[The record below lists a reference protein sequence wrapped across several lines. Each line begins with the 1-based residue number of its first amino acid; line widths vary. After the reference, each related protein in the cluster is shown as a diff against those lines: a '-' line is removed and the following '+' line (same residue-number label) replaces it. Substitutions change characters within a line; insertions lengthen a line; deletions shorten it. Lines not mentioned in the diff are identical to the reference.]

1 MTPPPEPLDGPWRDT
16 SLADGERVDHL
27 LAAMT
32 LEEKT
37 AQLNGVWVSADASG
51 APVAPHQHDASGE
64 PLAWEEVIRDGLGQ
78 LTRPFGTAP
87 VDPAA
92 GRASLVRSQREI
104 MNANRFGIPAI
115 AHEECLTGLAAWR
128 ATIHPVPPAWGA
140 AFDPG
145 LVERMAAN
153 IGGTMRLL
161 GIHQGLAPVL
171 DVARDLR
178 WGRVEETIGED
189 PYLVST
195 IGAAYV
201 RGLQSTGV
209 IATLKHFAGYS
220 ASRAGRNHAPVSVG
234 PRELAD
240 VVLPPFEAAV
250 REGARSVMQSY
261 NDNDGIPAAADRR
274 LLTELLRD
282 RWGFEGTLVSD
293 YFAVTF
299 LHTLHRVAESPESAG
314 ALALES
320 GVDVELPDPHCYG
333 DRLTA
338 LVRSGELDEA
348 LVDRA
353 ARRVLLHK
361 CSLGMLDPGWSPDPG
376 DSPLDL
382 DPAPHRALART
393 LAERSVVLLDNPGR
407 VLPLSAP
414 RTLALVGPLADTPD
428 AMLGCYTFP
437 AHVGRNHPG
446 TPLGVPV
453 PTVYEA
459 LHREL
464 PDTRIVHTRG
474 CTVDGPE
481 TDGFEAALAA
491 AREADVCVLVLGD
504 RSDLFGRGTSGE
516 GCDAEDLR
524 LPGVQQELWEA
535 LAATGTP
542 VVAVLITGRPYA
554 LGAAADASAAVVQA
568 FMPGEEGAGAIAGV
582 LSGRVG
588 PSGRLPFSV
597 PRSPGG
603 QPATYLGAPLARRS
617 EVSSVDPTP
626 RHPFGHGLSYTSFS
640 WEDPRVDGRPA
651 DGSPVPVPTDGEVT
665 VGCTVRNTGRLAGTE
680 VVQVYLH
687 DPVARVALPVRR
699 LVGYARVDLE
709 PGEARA
715 VDFTVHA
722 DQSSY
727 TGPDGVRTVDPG
739 LLELSLAASSED
751 PRHTFTVDL
760 RGPARTVDHTRRLTA
775 AVRLDPAGEEEAAA
789 PGGPGR

>member
-1 MTPPPEPLDGPWRDT
+1 MTPPPEPLDGAWRDT
-16 SLADGERVDHL
+16 SLPDGERVDHL

-32 LEEKT
+32 LEEKA

-51 APVAPHQHDASGE
+51 APVAPHQHDPSRE
-64 PLAWEEVIRDGLGQ
+64 PLAWEEVIENGLGQ

-87 VDPAA
+87 VEPDA
-92 GRASLVRSQREI
+92 GRASLALSQRAV
-104 MNANRFGIPAI
+104 MAANRFGIPAI

-153 IGGTMRLL
+153 IGETMRLL
-161 GIHQGLAPVL
+161 GVHQGLAPVL

-201 RGLQSTGV
+201 RGLQSAGV

-220 ASRAGRNHAPVSVG
+220 ASRAGRNHAPVSIG

-250 REGARSVMQSY
+250 REGARSVMHAY
-261 NDNDGIPAAADRR
+261 NDNDGVPAAADRG

-282 RWGFEGTLVSD
+282 RWGFEGTVVSD
-293 YFAVTF
+293 YFGVTF
-299 LHTLHRVAESPESAG
+299 LHTLQRVAADPGRAG
-314 ALALES
+314 ALALEA

-338 LVRSGELDEA
+338 LVRSGELDAAPLE
-348 LVDRA
+348 RA

-361 CSLGMLDPGWSPDPG
+361 CALGMLDPGWSPDPDG
-376 DSPLDL
+376 SPVDL
-382 DPAPHRALART
+382 DPAAHRALART
-393 LAERSVVLLDNPGR
+393 LAERSIVLLDNPR
-407 VLPLSAP
+407 EALPLAAP

-428 AMLGCYTFP
+428 AMFGCYTFP
-437 AHVGRNHPG
+437 AHVGRSHPG
-446 TPLGVPV
+446 TALGVRV

-459 LHREL
+459 LRDEL
-464 PDTRIVHTRG
+464 HATRIVHEPG
-474 CTVDGPE
+474 CTVDGAE
-481 TDGFEAALAA
+481 TDGFGAAVAA
-491 AREADVCVLVLGD
+491 ARGAEVCVVVLGD

-535 LAATGTP
+535 LVATGTP
-542 VVAVLITGRPYA
+542 VVAVLVTGRPYA
-554 LGAAADASAAVVQA
+554 LDAVADASAAVVQA
-568 FMPGEEGAGAIAGV
+568 FMPGEEGASAIAGV
-582 LSGRVG
+582 LSGRVDPG
-588 PSGRLPFSV
+588 GRLPLSV

-626 RHPFGHGLSYTSFS
+626 RHPFGHGLSYTCFS
-640 WEDPRVDGRPA
+640 WEDPRAGGRPA

-665 VGCTVRNTGRLAGTE
+665 VGCTVRNTGHLPGSE

-699 LVGYARVDLE
+699 LVGYARIDLE

-727 TGPDGVRTVDPG
+727 TGPDGVRAVDPG
-739 LLELSLAASSED
+739 LLELSLAASAED
-751 PRHTFTVDL
+751 LRHTFTVDL

-775 AVRLDPAGEEEAAA
+775 SVRLDPVDGQVAAH
-789 PGGPGR
+789 GGPGR

>member
-1 MTPPPEPLDGPWRDT
+1 MTPPPEPLDGAWRDT
-16 SLADGERVDHL
+16 SLPDGERVDHL

-32 LEEKT
+32 LEEKA

-51 APVAPHQHDASGE
+51 APVAPHQHDASRE
-64 PLAWEEVIRDGLGQ
+64 PLAWEKVIENGLGQ

-87 VDPAA
+87 VDPVA
-92 GRASLVRSQREI
+92 GRASLARSQREV
-104 MNANRFGIPAI
+104 MAANRFGIPAI

-145 LVERMAAN
+145 LVERMAAG
-153 IGGTMRLL
+153 IGGTMRRL
-161 GIHQGLAPVL
+161 GVHQGLAPVL

-189 PYLVST
+189 PYLVAT

-201 RGLQSTGV
+201 RGLQSAGV
-209 IATLKHFAGYS
+209 IATLKHFAGYA

-234 PRELAD
+234 PREFAD

-250 REGARSVMQSY
+250 REGAKSVMNSY
-261 NDNDGIPAAADRR
+261 NDNDGLPAAADRR
-274 LLTELLRD
+274 LLTGLLRD

-299 LHTLHRVAESPESAG
+299 LDTVHRVAGDPGHAG
-314 ALALES
+314 ALALEA

-333 DRLTA
+333 DRLVA
-338 LVRSGELDEA
+338 LVRAGELDEA
-348 LVDRA
+348 LVDRS

-361 CSLGMLDPGWSPDPG
+361 CSLGMLDPGWSPDPD
-376 DSPLDL
+376 DSPVDL
-382 DPAPHRALART
+382 DPAEQRALARA
-393 LAERSVVLLDNPGR
+393 LAERSIVLLDNPRG
-407 VLPLSAP
+407 VLPLAAP

-428 AMLGCYTFP
+428 AMFGCYTFP

-446 TPLGVPV
+446 TPLGVDV
-453 PTVYEA
+453 PTVHEA
-459 LHREL
+459 LRGEL
-464 PDTRIVHTRG
+464 PETRIVHAQG
-474 CTVDGPE
+474 CSVDGPGTE
-481 TDGFEAALAA
+481 GFDSALAA
-491 AREADVCVLVLGD
+491 AREADVCVVVLGD

-535 LAATGTP
+535 LVATGTP
-542 VVAVLITGRPYA
+542 VVAVLVTGRPYA
-554 LGAAADASAAVVQA
+554 LGAVADASAAVVQA
-568 FMPGEEGAGAIAGV
+568 FMPGEEGASAIAGV
-582 LSGRVG
+582 LSGRIG
-588 PSGRLPFSV
+588 PGGRLPLSV

-626 RHPFGHGLSYTSFS
+626 RHPFGHGLTYTSFS
-640 WEDPRVDGRPA
+640 WEDPRVGGRPF
-651 DGSPVPVPTDGEVT
+651 DGAPVSVPTDGEVT
-665 VGCTVRNTGRLAGTE
+665 VGCTVRNTGHLPGTE

-699 LVGYARVDLE
+699 LVGYARIDLE

-727 TGPDGVRTVDPG
+727 TGPDGVRAVDPG
-739 LLELSLAASSED
+739 RLELSLAASSED
-751 PRHTFTVDL
+751 LRHTFPVDL
-760 RGPARTVDHTRRLTA
+760 AGPARTVDHTRRLTC
-775 AVRLDPAGEEEAAA
+775 AVRLDPVDGEAAA
-789 PGGPGR
+789 HGGPGR